1 MKTDVDVVIASTDA
15 HLRVAIDQALALVQT
30 SAKVWAVGDG
40 RKVVSRLTR
49 GRIDCLVFD
58 ADLPGPDATLLVSQI
73 REQGF
78 DVPILLLISP
88 SAENAGVM
96 APAGVTE
103 CIDKTELATARGAR
117 RLASAIRVG
126 VAEALA
132 SRAEKELA
140 RRAIYDQLTGLPNR
154 FLLLDRLHQL
164 IAIAGRDG
172 HFVALLMMDLDGF
185 GGINKSLGHDVGDRL
200 LQEVSARLRAVAR
213 DSDTVARVD
222 GNSFACLV
230 TTGTHQAG
238 AMVVAD
244 KVRQAMARPFVI
256 QGRELAIRLRIG
268 IAVYPLHATD
278 GATLLRRAVSATAAA
293 KQAPTGV
300 ETFAGDDGHDLR
312 RLALASEL
320 RTATERGQMAIHFQ
334 PKVAFA
340 DSRLGG
346 VEALLRWFPEDR
358 EPIPPDQ
365 FIPLAEE
372 TGLIL
377 ALTRWV
383 LGGVLAQ
390 HGQWRRAG
398 HDVACSVNLSPLT
411 LQDRRFPDE
420 VSEMLDRGEMP
431 PQRLTFEI
439 TEGAI
444 MSDIPRATET
454 LRRLAEMGVHISI
467 DDFGTGYS
475 SLANLQRMPVEEIKV
490 DKSFVSHMATR
501 ADDAVIVRSVIE
513 LGRNLGLH
521 VVAEGVED

>member
-1 MKTDVDVVIASTDA
+1 M
-15 HLRVAIDQALALVQT
+15 
-30 SAKVWAVGDG
+30 
-40 RKVVSRLTR
+40 
-49 GRIDCLVFD
+49 
-58 ADLPGPDATLLVSQI
+58 
-73 REQGF
+73 
-78 DVPILLLISP
+78 
-88 SAENAGVM
+88 
-96 APAGVTE
+96 
-103 CIDKTELATARGAR
+103 
-117 RLASAIRVG
+117 
-126 VAEALA
+126 
-132 SRAEKELA
+132 
-140 RRAIYDQLTGLPNR
+140 
-154 FLLLDRLHQL
+154 
-164 IAIAGRDG
+164 
-172 HFVALLMMDLDGF
+172 
-185 GGINKSLGHDVGDRL
+185 
-200 LQEVSARLRAVAR
+200 SARLRAVAR

-222 GNSFACLV
+222 GNSFACVV

-411 LQDRRFPDE
+411 LPR
-420 VSEMLDRGEMP
+420 P
-431 PQRLTFEI
+431 PL
-439 TEGAI
+439 
-444 MSDIPRATET
+444 PR
-454 LRRLAEMGVHISI
+454 
-467 DDFGTGYS
+467 
-475 SLANLQRMPVEEIKV
+475 
-490 DKSFVSHMATR
+490 
-501 ADDAVIVRSVIE
+501 
-513 LGRNLGLH
+513 
-521 VVAEGVED
+521 